1 MEEKLIRG
9 NEIKKLVHEQV
20 KSDVDDLKKKGI
32 TPGLVVVLVG
42 EDPASAIYIRN
53 KGKACDAVGIY
64 SETINMDASTSPE
77 KLIGFISELNQDR
90 KFNGILVQLPLP
102 GQINEKTILETV
114 SPEKDVDCFHPQNV
128 GRLVAGEPYVLP
140 CTPAGIMEML
150 KASNIDPSGKHA
162 VVIGRSNI
170 VGKPMANL
178 LLQKAENANAT
189 VTIVH
194 SRTKNIV
201 DHIRRA
207 DILIAAMGKAQ
218 FVTADM
224 VKEGVVVIDVG
235 MNRIPWDNE
244 KGSKLVGD
252 VDFDSV
258 LPKVSKITPV
268 PGGVGPMTIAM
279 LLKNTVTVT
288 RYQHGLVKG

>member
-20 KSDVDDLKKKGI
+20 KNNVEDLKKKGI
-32 TPGLVVVLVG
+32 TPGLAVVLVG
-42 EDPASAIYIRN
+42 EDPASAIYVRN
-53 KGKACDAVGIY
+53 KNKACEAVGIY
-64 SETINMDASTSPE
+64 SVTINMDASTSQE

-114 SPEKDVDCFHPQNV
+114 SPEKDVDCFHPENV

-178 LLQKAENANAT
+178 LMQKAENANAT
-189 VTIVH
+189 VTVVH
-194 SRTKNIV
+194 SRTQNIA
-201 DHIRRA
+201 DYIRRA
-207 DILIAAMGKAQ
+207 DILIAAMGKAH

-224 VKEGVVVIDVG
+224 VKEGAVVIDVG

-258 LPKVSKITPV
+258 LPKVSKISPV

-288 RYQHGLVKG
+288 KYQNNQ

>member
-1 MEEKLIRG
+1 MEFLYR
-9 NEIKKLVHEQV
+9 
-20 KSDVDDLKKKGI
+20 
-32 TPGLVVVLVG
+32 
-42 EDPASAIYIRN
+42 
-53 KGKACDAVGIY
+53 
-64 SETINMDASTSPE
+64 
-77 KLIGFISELNQDR
+77 
-90 KFNGILVQLPLP
+90 LPLP
-102 GQINEKTILETV
+102 GQIDEKTILETV
-114 SPEKDVDCFHPQNV
+114 SPLKDVDCFHPQNV
-128 GRLVAGEPYVLP
+128 GHLVAGDPYVLP

-150 KASNIDPSGKHA
+150 KVSNIDPSGKHA

-178 LLQKAENANAT
+178 LMQKADNANAT

-194 SRTKNIV
+194 SRTKDIAGYL
-201 DHIRRA
+201 RQA
-207 DILIAAMGKAQ
+207 DILIAAMGKAH

-224 VKEGVVVIDVG
+224 VKKGAVVIDVG

-252 VDFDSV
+252 VDFDAV
-258 LPKVSKITPV
+258 LPIVSKITPV

-288 RYQHGLVKG
+288 QKQNGM